1 MNMQT
6 LAEKLSAGA
15 FDDILKRDFS
25 RDMISELEQMNAVQL
40 ENKLKDTLAV
50 PIDISKPRVFEY
62 LQLYYSA
69 SWHNLFMELN
79 MPRALSLLEVGSGDI
94 VYIPKAL
101 DAYSNN
107 MGTYVTA
114 NLNRELTRSFQDKTK
129 GMDINVQVIEDDAA
143 NIGLYY
149 PASSFDVVAFHH
161 AINDIIQTIIADRE
175 GIDTVNHDWWTIEPL
190 MLQAVMDYHRKGML
204 KDAAYDAFIQIMD
217 TSRKQLKS
225 GGYMIF
231 DNITYAGYDEVG
243 YSSEFHSSYIE
254 LARSW
259 IGEAN
264 LGLEE
269 IEIDSYDK
277 QWWMVLRKV

>member
-6 LAEKLSAGA
+6 LAEKLSAGE

-40 ENKLKDTLAV
+40 ENKLKDILAV

-79 MPRALSLLEVGSGDI
+79 LPRPLSLLEVGSGDI

-231 DNITYAGYDEVG
+231 DNITYAGYDEMG

-259 IGEAN
+259 ISEAN

-269 IEIDSYDK
+269 IEIDSYDN

>member
-1 MNMQT
+1 MKMQT
-6 LAEKLSAGA
+6 LAEKVSAGV
-15 FDDILKRDFS
+15 FDDILIRDFS

-40 ENKLKDTLAV
+40 ENKMKDILAV
-50 PIDISKPRVFEY
+50 PIEISKQRVFEY

-69 SWHNLFMELN
+69 SWQNLFMELN
-79 MPRALSLLEVGSGDI
+79 MPRALRLLEVGSGDI

-101 DAYSNN
+101 DAYSTN

-114 NLNRELTRSFQDKTK
+114 NLNRELTQNFQQKTK
-129 GMDINVQVIEDDAA
+129 GMDINIQVIEDDAA

-149 PASSFDVVAFHH
+149 PESSFDVVAFHH

-175 GIDTVNHDWWTIEPL
+175 GIDTVNNDWWTIEPL

-204 KDAAYDAFIQIMD
+204 KSAAYDAFIQIIG
-217 TSRKQLKS
+217 TSHKQLKS

-231 DNITYAGYDEVG
+231 DNITYAGYDEMG
-243 YSSEFHSSYIE
+243 YSSAFHSSYIE

-259 IGEAN
+259 INEAN

-269 IEIDSYDK
+269 IEIESYDK

>member
-6 LAEKLSAGA
+6 LAEKISAGV
-15 FDDILKRDFS
+15 FNDILKRDFS
-25 RDMISELEQMNAVQL
+25 QDMISELEQMNAVQL
-40 ENKLKDTLAV
+40 EDKLKDILEV
-50 PIDISKPRVFEY
+50 PIGISKPRVFEY

-69 SWHNLFMELN
+69 SWQNLFMELN

-101 DAYSNN
+101 DAYSKH

-114 NLNRELTRSFQDKTK
+114 NLNRELTQNFQEKTK
-129 GMDINVQVIEDDAA
+129 GMDINIQVVEDDAA
-143 NIGLYY
+143 NIGLHY

-175 GIDTVNHDWWTIEPL
+175 GIDTVNNDWWTIEPL
-190 MLQAVMDYHRKGML
+190 MLQAVMDYHRKGIL
-204 KDAAYDAFIQIMD
+204 KDAAYQAFIQIMD
-217 TSRKQLKS
+217 TSQKQLKS

-231 DNITYAGYDEVG
+231 DNITYAGYDEMG
-243 YSSEFHSSYIE
+243 YSSEFHSDYIQ

-259 IGEAN
+259 ISEAN

-269 IEIDSYDK
+269 IEVDSYDK
-277 QWWMVLRKV
+277 QWWMILRKV